1 MDYLDLLQ
9 KINDILYKICG
20 LTDKTLELQ
29 VYINTKRNEMDIPD
43 KREIIEKDNSGEFVQ

>member
-9 KINDILYKICG
+9 KINDILYRICG

-43 KREIIEKDNSGEFVQ
+43 KREIIEKDNIGEFVQ